1 MLKKIIQAIR
11 PLWQL
16 KHIRYKLLFTL
27 LILAVLR
34 FLAHIPVPGIDIGI
48 LGQIFSGNQFLG
60 LLDIFS
66 GGSLSNFSVIALGLG
81 PYINASIIFQLLA
94 FVFPY
99 FENLSKEGE
108 AGREKMEFYTK
119 LATVPLSVFQGLGI
133 YALLRNQ
140 SIISNLEPL
149 SLATFIITLMGGAF
163 LLIWLGSLVSDYGVG
178 NGISLLI
185 FAGIISQ
192 MPQGFAQVLA
202 AGQGGGFNLILFLAL
217 SLLTI
222 MGVVSVT
229 EAARKIPV
237 QYARRIRGRKMYG
250 GGSTYLP
257 FKLNQAGVIP
267 IIFAVSLVLLPS
279 MVGQFLSGA
288 ANPVISSWSVK
299 LANWFAPNSV
309 FYNLAYFLMVV
320 LFTFFYTM
328 IVFNPEKISEEIR
341 KAGGFIPGLRPGKPT
356 AEYLQ
361 RISLR
366 VTLPGALFLGLIAV
380 LPTVIQGLTGISSL
394 AIGGTGVLI
403 VVSVVL
409 ETFRLIE
416 NMVQMRGYEKFLE
429 KY

>member
-1 MLKKIIQAIR
+1 MLEKILQAVK
-11 PLWQL
+11 PLWQV
-16 KHIRYKLLFTL
+16 KQVRNKLLFTL
-27 LILAVLR
+27 FILAALR
-34 FLAHIPVPGIDIGI
+34 LLAHIPVPGVNIGV
-48 LGQIFSGNQFLG
+48 LEQIFLGNQFLG

-99 FENLSKEGE
+99 FEQLSKEGE
-108 AGREKMEFYTK
+108 AGREKIEFYTK
-119 LATVPLSVFQGLGI
+119 IATLPLAIFQGLGI

-140 SIISNLEPL
+140 GIIANLGPL
-149 SLATFIITLMGGAF
+149 DLATFIVTLTGGAF
-163 LLIWLGSLVSDYGVG
+163 LLVWLGSLVSDYGVG

-192 MPQGFAQVLA
+192 MPQGFAQALA
-202 AGQGGGFNLILFLAL
+202 AGQGGLSLILLAAL
-217 SLLTI
+217 SLVAI
-222 MGVVSVT
+222 MAVVAVT
-229 EAARKIPV
+229 EAARRIPV
-237 QYARRIRGRKMYG
+237 QYAKRVRGRKMYG

-279 MVGQFLSGA
+279 MLGQFLSGA
-288 ANPVISSWSVK
+288 GNEKISSLAAG
-299 LANWFAPNSV
+299 LANLFTPNGTV
-309 FYNLAYFLMVV
+309 YNLTYFLMVV

-328 IVFNPEKISEEIR
+328 IVFNPEKIAEEI
-341 KAGGFIPGLRPGKPT
+341 KKSGGFIPGIRPGKPT
-356 AEYLQ
+356 ADYLQ
-361 RISLR
+361 QVSLR
-366 VTLPGALFLGLIAV
+366 VTLPGALFLGLVAV
-380 LPTVIQGLTGISSL
+380 LPTIVQGLTGISSL
-394 AIGGTGVLI
+394 AIGGTGILI

-409 ETFRLIE
+409 ETVRLVE

>member
-1 MLKKIIQAIR
+1 MLKKLIEKIK
-11 PLWQL
+11 PLWQV
-16 KHIRYKLLFTL
+16 KQVRSKILFTL
-27 LILAVLR
+27 FILAILR
-34 FLAHIPVPGIDIGI
+34 LLAHIPVPGVNISV
-48 LGQIFSGNQFLG
+48 LEQIFLGNQFLG

-108 AGREKMEFYTK
+108 SGREKIEFYTK
-119 LATVPLSVFQGLGI
+119 IATFPLAIFQGLGI

-140 SIISNLEPL
+140 NIIIGLGILEL
-149 SLATFIITLMGGAF
+149 VSFIVVLTGGAF
-163 LLIWLGSLVSDYGVG
+163 LLVWLGSLVSDYGVG

-202 AGQGGGFNLILFLAL
+202 IGQGAFNLILFLAL
-217 SLLTI
+217 SLLVI
-222 MGVVSVT
+222 MAVVSVA
-229 EAARKIPV
+229 EAARRIPI
-237 QYARRIRGRKMYG
+237 QYAKRTSGQKMSG

-279 MVGQFLSGA
+279 MLGQFLAGSG
-288 ANPVISSWSVK
+288 NQTISSLAVQ
-299 LANWFAPNSV
+299 LANAFAPNGV
-309 FYNLAYFLMVV
+309 VYNLTYFLMVI

-328 IVFNPEKISEEIR
+328 IVFNPEKIAEEL
-341 KAGGFIPGLRPGKPT
+341 KKSGGFIPGIRPGRST
-356 AEYLQ
+356 ADYLQ
-361 RISLR
+361 QISLK
-366 VTLPGALFLGLIAV
+366 VTLPGALFLGLVAV
-380 LPTVIQGLTGISSL
+380 LPTIAQGLTNIGSL

-409 ETFRLIE
+409 ETVRLVKNLI
-416 NMVQMRGYEKFLE
+416 QMRGYERFLE